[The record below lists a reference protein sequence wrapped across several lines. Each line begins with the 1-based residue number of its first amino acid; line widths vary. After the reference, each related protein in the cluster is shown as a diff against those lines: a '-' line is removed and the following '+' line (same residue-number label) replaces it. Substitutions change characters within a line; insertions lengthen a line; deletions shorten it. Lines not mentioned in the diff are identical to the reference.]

1 MAMRN
6 VTATNGKR
14 SKDTRTQWLDQAL
27 EGKPPEIKARVLE
40 IILKMGIDPENEFF
54 VIFVALGQL
63 QVLIEDSPNEW
74 KHLFEKF
81 QEELGEW
88 ATTNVE
94 TLAHLT
100 HKAETMERLASISER
115 LGDTLNGL
123 ATVCKGLIEQLQ
135 ASNLLLTKSIGQ
147 LTDSNK
153 DSQNLLNQ
161 LLLEQRK
168 QQGQLLA
175 LANRVEAT
183 HSLVSHLP
191 VKLLQNNRPLNSPNP
206 LNSLSH
212 PRTLAEW
219 LEKIKSDILTWK
231 GSFFWVVVFY
241 FFISSL
247 GFFYAT
253 MTYMQDRK
261 LLHST
266 AIQTQWLLEKA
277 NRRDCQ
283 EGIKKRNSPE
293 CQKYFPKNKR

>member
-6 VTATNGKR
+6 VTAANGKSSR
-14 SKDTRTQWLDQAL
+14 DARTKWLDKAL
-27 EGKPPEIKARVLE
+27 EGRPPEIKARVLE

-74 KHLFEKF
+74 RHLFEKF
-81 QEELGEW
+81 QGELGEW

-100 HKAETMERLASISER
+100 HRAETVERLASISQR

-135 ASNLLLTKSIGQ
+135 ASNLSLTKSIAQ
-147 LTDSNK
+147 LSDSN
-153 DSQNLLNQ
+153 SNYQNLLNQ
-161 LLLEQRK
+161 LLLEQMK

-183 HSLVSHLP
+183 HSLVNSLAIR
-191 VKLLQNNRPLNSPNP
+191 VSQNNRPLNS
-206 LNSLSH
+206 LSH
-212 PRTLAEW
+212 PQTLAEW
-219 LEKIKSDILTWK
+219 REKIKTDLLTWK
-231 GSFFWVVVFY
+231 GSVFWLVVFY
-241 FFISSL
+241 FFTSSL

-253 MTYMQDRK
+253 MTYMQDRR
-261 LLHST
+261 LLLDT
-266 AIQTQWLLEKA
+266 ATRTQWLLEKA
-277 NRRDCQ
+277 NRRDCLD
-283 EGIKKRNSPE
+283 GIKKRNSPE